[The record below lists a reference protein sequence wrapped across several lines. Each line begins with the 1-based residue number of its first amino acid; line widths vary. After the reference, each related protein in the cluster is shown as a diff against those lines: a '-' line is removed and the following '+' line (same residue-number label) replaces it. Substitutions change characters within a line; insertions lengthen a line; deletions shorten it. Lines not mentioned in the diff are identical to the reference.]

1 MGIVIISLVFVY
13 TGNLIADI
21 LYRVIDPRIKGGTTS
36 IMSELEIYL

>member
-21 LYRVIDPRIKGGTTS
+21 LYRVTDPRIKEGQQA
-36 IMSELEIYL
+36 